1 MSKLKVVETI
11 ESKGDGPFVFLS
23 SYAYQ
28 GSEIVGNGHFQI
40 VDEETCFYTDLNT
53 NKRMVSVICRLGQLP
68 YDPDLGSIIDL
79 EVHTQVE
86 SIITGGP
93 LEIITWI
100 DIE

>member
-1 MSKLKVVETI
+1 
-11 ESKGDGPFVFLS
+11 
-23 SYAYQ
+23 
-28 GSEIVGNGHFQI
+28 
-40 VDEETCFYTDLNT
+40 
-53 NKRMVSVICRLGQLP
+53 MVTVICRLGQLP